1 MEKRPDDFH
10 TPKPRKAAARST
22 VEAVLSAVSGAGMPV
37 LSLLSGLLAA
47 ALILFSGYVLYDTF
61 YTQERAKSSWD
72 LLQYKPS
79 IVELQDD
86 ETPADLKSLLADVNE
101 DYRAW
106 LTVYETNID
115 YPVVQGTDDL
125 YYAYHDIYQE
135 TSLTGAIYLAAGNR
149 PQMTDSYNLIYGHH
163 MDNGA
168 MFGGLDLYRQE
179 SYFDSHREGIL
190 VTQSAVYDL
199 YAFAVA
205 ETDAYQDRVYR
216 VGNRMDQVLSFLRA
230 NTADADPAGVD
241 WSDDT
246 VTLFMDEAPLS
257 GATKIVA
264 LSTCASANTNGR
276 LLVFYVA
283 TERDMSAVP
292 TPTPDPAGPLGPEAT
307 PQPTTQPDKGPQE
320 TKESPFEELFGFL
333 HPRGTGRRVWALV
346 NLISLIVTIYLFLP
360 LLHLKAKFGRAG
372 MMEKVN
378 GSAEQLWSAQT
389 LSEEEARDRARLEQL
404 ALLVQ
409 EEDGDIQAEA
419 FGTAVETLFYRAKRF
434 RSRFGLG
441 IALELVFATLALVV
455 FLFTEN
461 MRLPMVLIDRW
472 TPLMIVLLFI
482 VWVLDVRFVRYR
494 GKVLADEEEAERQ
507 QQEQAAADQK

>member
-1 MEKRPDDFH
+1 MEKRLDDFH
-10 TPKPRKAAARST
+10 TPKPRKAAARTTVESVLST
-22 VEAVLSAVSGAGMPV
+22 VANVGTPL

-47 ALILFSGYVLYDTF
+47 ALILFSGYVLYDAF
-61 YTQERAKSSWD
+61 YTQEQAKSGWE

-79 IVELQDD
+79 IVEMQDD
-86 ETPADLKSLLADVNE
+86 ETPADLRNLLAEVNS

-115 YPVVQGTDDL
+115 YPVVQGPDDL
-125 YYAYHDIYQE
+125 YYAYHDVYKE

-190 VTQSAVYDL
+190 VAQSAVYDL

-205 ETDAYQDRVYR
+205 ETDAYQDRIYD
-216 VGNRMDQVLSFLRA
+216 VGNRMNGVLSFLRA
-230 NTADADPAGVD
+230 NTADADPAGAD
-241 WSDDT
+241 QSGDT
-246 VTLFMDEAPLS
+246 VTLFFDEAPLS
-257 GATKIVA
+257 GAAKIVA
-264 LSTCASANTNGR
+264 LSTCASASTNGR

-292 TPTPDPAGPLGPEAT
+292 TPTPDPAGPLEPEPT
-307 PQPTTQPDKGPQE
+307 PQPTPQPDRTGQGG
-320 TKESPFEELFGFL
+320 EEPPLDRLFGFL

-346 NLISLIVTIYLFLP
+346 NLISLILTVYLFLP
-360 LLHLKAKFGRAG
+360 LLHLKAKFGRTG

-378 GSAEQLWSAQT
+378 GSAAQLRSAQT
-389 LSEEEARDRARLEQL
+389 LNEDEVRDKARLEEL
-404 ALLVQ
+404 ALAAQ
-409 EEDGDIQAEA
+409 EDGNGDVQAEA
-419 FGTAVETLFYRAKRF
+419 FGTAVEALFYRAKRF
-434 RSRFGLG
+434 RSRFSLG
-441 IALELVFATLALVV
+441 VALELVFAVSALVV

-472 TPLMIVLLFI
+472 TPLMIVLLLI
-482 VWVLDVRFVRYR
+482 VWVLDVRFIRYR

-507 QQEQAAADQK
+507 RAQEQAGE